1 LKSAPGAHVGVTA
14 IFDREAREIVV
25 RVNDGGPGV
34 PPEDRERIFERFVR
48 GSASR
53 SSGSTP
59 AVRGSGIG
67 LALVLHIAE
76 SHGGRAWVES
86 PARSGRAGY
95 PTTGASFA
103 IAIPIVDA
111 VTPGSAGES

>member
-1 LKSAPGAHVGVTA
+1 M
-14 IFDREAREIVV
+14 
-25 RVNDGGPGV
+25 
-34 PPEDRERIFERFVR
+34 PPEDRERNFERFVR

-76 SHGGRAWVES
+76 SHGGRARVES
-86 PARSGRAGY
+86 AARSGQNGIPHHR
-95 PTTGASFA
+95 ASFA